1 MIKRW
6 SATSFVALAL
16 LWCFTG
22 TKVEAWNPSRQPQD
36 LPDPPYN
43 NPYDLQK
50 PPHRIPK
57 PPPPPPKPPFGP
69 SPPYIGPPYAPD
81 HVFPPYIPVGP
92 PPNSETPHY
101 YPWPFL
107 QPHLWQNP
115 PPLLKPPRGNQRN
128 PHGTGP
134 YIYIKPPH
142 GALNAPSWSYHSL
155 DSPSEMLSD
164 PMVPPPWYNPAPT
177 DPFNPSI
184 PDLHNPT
191 GPKPTEEPKLPLI
204 FYDFMPPVEHPSS
217 RDSKPKRLL
226 PRGFSAQFYSQG
238 PQSQQPGTM
247 TPVPHKPGGTDP
259 NSQKCNVP
267 HLRRVQCGR
276 PDISATLCVSTGC
289 CYDGHNCYYTNYQ
302 IPVVMGPN
310 PKDALPRGLS
320 DQYYS
325 QAPQP
330 QPPGKKTPI
339 HYQPFVK
346 DPNLQNCDVSR
357 YQRIPCGSPDI
368 SANACE
374 AISCCHDGHSC
385 YFGKSVTVQCTKDA
399 QFILVVA
406 RDATLPKI
414 DIDTISLMADGPS
427 CTQVDSNSAFSI
439 YQFPVTAC
447 GSIVT
452 EEAGK
457 IIYENRMTSSYEVSV
472 GPLGAITRDSNYDL
486 LFQCKYTATS
496 VETLIVELLPLQN
509 PPLSVAALGPINV
522 QLRLGNGQ
530 CLTKGCNEVEVAY
543 SSFYTDAD
551 YPVSKILRDNVYVEV
566 RLRDR
571 TDPHLVLNLGR
582 CWTTTGASP
591 HSVPQWDI
599 LINGCPN
606 SDDRY
611 TAIPVPVGPGSGVD
625 FPSHHRRFIFRMF
638 TFVDP
643 SSLTPQSEHVYIHCS
658 TSVCNAA
665 SGQSCEPV
673 CYRRK
678 RDVNSVAQTNGET
691 KIVVS
696 AGPLVMIKP

>member
-6 SATSFVALAL
+6 SATSFTALAL

-22 TKVEAWNPSRQPQD
+22 TKVEAWNPPPGQPPDLLD
-36 LPDPPYN
+36 LP
-43 NPYDLQK
+43 YDNVFEL
-50 PPHRIPK
+50 PVAPGFPK
-57 PPPPPPKPPFGP
+57 PSVPKLQGGP
-69 SPPYIGPPYAPD
+69 SPPLFGPSYD
-81 HVFPPYIPVGP
+81 HAFPPLPVGS
-92 PPNSETPHY
+92 PPNSESPHP
-101 YPWPFL
+101 YPWPFHH
-107 QPHLWQNP
+107 PLWQNP
-115 PPLLKPPRGNQRN
+115 PPLQKPPSRN
-128 PHGTGP
+128 PQNPQGTGP
-134 YIYIKPPH
+134 YPPHVLPNPKPP
-142 GALNAPSWSYHSL
+142 SWNYPPV
-155 DSPSEMLSD
+155 DSPPAMPSESIGHN
-164 PMVPPPWYNPAPT
+164 PWYFPFPPNPFTP
-177 DPFNPSI
+177 PIPGSPSVNSPGSKPVYNPGV
-184 PDLHNPT
+184 PH
-191 GPKPTEEPKLPLI
+191 I
-204 FYDFMPPVEHPSS
+204 FYEYSSHPSTRGS
-217 RDSKPKRLL
+217 NPNNVL
-226 PRGFSAQFYSQG
+226 PRGFSQG
-238 PQSQQPGTM
+238 PQSQQPGKKI
-247 TPVPHKPGGTDP
+247 PVPYQPGVTDP
-259 NSQKCNVP
+259 NAKKCDMPHFQKV
-267 HLRRVQCGR
+267 RCGS
-276 PDISATLCVSTGC
+276 PGISASACESVGC
-289 CYDGHNCYYTNYQ
+289 CYDGRNCYYANFQ
-302 IPVVMGPN
+302 IPLMRKPSRN
-310 PKDALPRGLS
+310 DALPRGLS
-320 DQYYS
+320 DHPYS
-325 QAPQP
+325 QEPQP
-330 QPPGKKTPI
+330 QQPGKNAPI
-339 HYQPFVK
+339 FRQPGVK

-357 YQRIPCGSPDI
+357 YQRIPCGSRDI
-368 SANACE
+368 SANECE

-414 DIDTISLMADGPS
+414 DIDTISLMAEGPS

-447 GSIVT
+447 GSIVM

-486 LFQCKYTATS
+486 LFQCRYTSSGDATS
-496 VETLIVELLPLQN
+496 VETLIIEILPLQN
-509 PPLSVAALGPINV
+509 PPLSVAAQGPINV

-543 SSFYTDAD
+543 NSFYTDAD

-566 RLRDR
+566 RLMDR

-582 CWTTTGASP
+582 CWTTTSASP

-606 SDDRY
+606 IDDRY
-611 TAIPVPVGPGSGVD
+611 KAIPVPIGPGSGVD
-625 FPSHHRRFIFRMF
+625 FPRHHRRFIFKMF

-658 TSVCNAA
+658 TFVCNAA

-678 RDVNSVAQTNGET
+678 RDVNSVAKTNGET
-691 KIVVS
+691 KTVVS